1 MRALEDTV
9 PENENLRTQE
19 FIHSLNTLL
28 DPLEM
33 TFGDY
38 ATLDFFVRSTSG
50 QVEPSSDQS
59 RALDIWKN
67 FLWEWTTERAFPF
80 ETSYKHKSTSHV
92 ADTLLFERASM
103 TSVET
108 EDPDRVMQ
116 DTFDEFAKR
125 VESSEFHLGQFA
137 IQSLEELLISEKAT
151 YLTDSWPKE
160 FLDVVTSV
168 AILYYEAVRERS
180 RRVFRNDSFS
190 PSEPF
195 EERDLEFAQGMF
207 ELYVNDLFFRAFDR
221 ANVLSAPSL
230 NTAKSS
236 AAEEK
241 FQNSRDRTSQWKF
254 IVADLFYS
262 FPRNVT
268 APLQLR

>member
-1 MRALEDTV
+1 VRALEDTV

-28 DPLEM
+28 DPLDM

-38 ATLDFFVRSTSG
+38 ATLDFFVRSTNG
-50 QVEPSSDQS
+50 HFEPSSDQS

-67 FLWEWTTERAFPF
+67 FLWEWTTERALPF

-103 TSVET
+103 TNVKRE
-108 EDPDRVMQ
+108 EPDRVMQ
-116 DTFDEFAKR
+116 DSFDDFAKR
-125 VESSEFHLGQFA
+125 VESSEFHLGQCA
-137 IQSLEELLISEKAT
+137 VRWLEELVISEKAT
-151 YLTDSWPKE
+151 YLTDSWAKE
-160 FLDVVTSV
+160 FLDVVMNV

-180 RRVFRNDSFS
+180 RRVFRDDSFS
-190 PSEPF
+190 PSEPI
-195 EERDLEFAQGMF
+195 EEKDLEFAQGMF

-230 NTAKSS
+230 NEAKSS
-236 AAEEK
+236 AAQEK
-241 FQNSRDRTSQWKF
+241 FQNSQNRTSQWKF

-262 FPRNVT
+262 FPGNVG